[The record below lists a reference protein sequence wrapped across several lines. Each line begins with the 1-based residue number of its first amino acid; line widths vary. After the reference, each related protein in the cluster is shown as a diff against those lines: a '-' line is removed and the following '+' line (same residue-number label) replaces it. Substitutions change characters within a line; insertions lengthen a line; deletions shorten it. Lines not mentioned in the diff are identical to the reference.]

1 MLFVLQSF
9 PKVSLLDISRLD
21 PCLCYAD
28 CYVTH
33 DHYGRLGEYEMRWW
47 WPSRQEGSEHQNII
61 NIDITLLTG
70 AVQLG
75 LVGVHLLV
83 LLWIICQPT
92 MDTEETSNNM
102 NTSQSVLPGQKPPCL
117 VNILW
122 RNFLFP
128 VIRLCWR
135 WWPLATD
142 HITMTRRAPDAPG
155 VAEWYDGVSWCHGS
169 TVYWRLL

>member
-1 MLFVLQSF
+1 MLRRLLRHTW
-9 PKVSLLDISRLD
+9 SLWE
-21 PCLCYAD
+21 
-28 CYVTH
+28 T
-33 DHYGRLGEYEMRWW
+33 GRVWDEMMMAITSGGVRT
-47 WPSRQEGSEHQNII
+47 SEHQNII

>member
-1 MLFVLQSF
+1 M
-9 PKVSLLDISRLD
+9 SLLDISRLD
-21 PCLCYAD
+21 PCLCYTD

-33 DHYGRLGEYEMRWW
+33 DHYGRLGEYEMR
-47 WPSRQEGSEHQNII
+47 GSEHQNII

-117 VNILW
+117 VNIL
-122 RNFLFP
+122 
-128 VIRLCWR
+128 
-135 WWPLATD
+135 
-142 HITMTRRAPDAPG
+142 
-155 VAEWYDGVSWCHGS
+155 
-169 TVYWRLL
+169 